1 MTPTPNTTPNTAH
14 TMTTTTTTT
23 TTTPATP
30 ANPAALTAAEF
41 NSLYRWLRTA
51 KAPLRA
57 YAMPLRP
64 QSAGNRF
71 ANLKLD
77 SALQTAAWRP
87 ERNKMGHI
95 WHQIMIGENAP
106 ATMPP
111 KAQTVKTRRL
121 AAMRALLRHE
131 CAHIAHTDPNFA
143 AALIPLMRRANV
155 PFALFN
161 LMEDARI
168 EALMASATSTP
179 FDWRAHMSPP
189 PASTDNPTAF
199 FYSLVHAES
208 AFAGVTWKGSAT
220 DAKWIREHY
229 TRATDPKQT
238 PNSAAA
244 LVRAFEFAQRFAL
257 SAIELPPHRTP
268 AAPDGQPDPTH
279 IPEPAPDAADTLTG
293 PAPTAAGPDTG
304 THNAAAHSSGGTP
317 ENIHTEILRDLP
329 ATFLQFARRPAS
341 KPAALGDAK
350 RTAAELAAM
359 ARRAGF
365 APSRLAQSGNRIH
378 APAVAI
384 GAESAFRR
392 PAPDRG
398 PRRLCLIVDM
408 SGSMGN
414 TYTAHAA
421 AFVAAALELN
431 RSRAL
436 QVDIWLSQTGVAA
449 KLPPSTRCETLQS
462 LGANGSGEGLSNCMR
477 LAAADMAA
485 ASAVVVYTDGE
496 LGNDTLPRRAN
507 GADIIGAVCAPDEH
521 AHHMQRTLRQHFD
534 RALVSGTPH
543 QLAREI
549 VRYVLTRP

>member
-1 MTPTPNTTPNTAH
+1 
-14 TMTTTTTTT
+14 
-23 TTTPATP
+23 
-30 ANPAALTAAEF
+30 
-41 NSLYRWLRTA
+41 
-51 KAPLRA
+51 
-57 YAMPLRP
+57 
-64 QSAGNRF
+64 
-71 ANLKLD
+71 
-77 SALQTAAWRP
+77 
-87 ERNKMGHI
+87 
-95 WHQIMIGENAP
+95 MIGENAP
-106 ATMPP
+106 DTMPP
-111 KAQTVKTRRL
+111 KAQTVKSRRL

-131 CAHIAHTDPNFA
+131 CAHAAHTDPNFA
-143 AALIPLMRRANV
+143 AALVPLMRRANV

-168 EALMASATSTP
+168 ESLMSFSTGIP
-179 FDWRAHMSPP
+179 FDWKTHMSPP

-199 FYSLVHAES
+199 FYSLIYAES
-208 AFAGVTWKGSAT
+208 ASGGVTWKGLAA

-229 TRATDPKQT
+229 RKTTDPRQT

-244 LVRAFEFAQRFAL
+244 LVRAFEFAQQFAL
-257 SAIELPPHRTP
+257 SAIELPEHRNP
-268 AAPDGQPDPTH
+268 AAPDGIADPTH
-279 IPEPAPDAADTLTG
+279 IPEPAPDAAATLTDA
-293 PAPTAAGPDTG
+293 APTHATGPDTG

-329 ATFLQFARRPAS
+329 ATFLQFARRPTS

-350 RTAAELAAM
+350 KTAAELAAM
-359 ARRAGF
+359 ARRAGVT
-365 APSRLAQSGNRIH
+365 PSRLAQSGNRIH

-392 PAPDRG
+392 PAPDKG

-436 QVDIWLSQTGVAA
+436 AVDVWLSQTGVAA
-449 KLPPSTRCETLQS
+449 KLPPSTRPETLQS

-485 ASAVVVYTDGE
+485 ASACVVYTDGE

-507 GADIIGAVCAPDEH
+507 GADIIGAVCAPDEY
-521 AHHMQRTLRQHFD
+521 AHRMQTTLRQHFD
-534 RALVSGTPH
+534 RALVASTPH

-549 VRYVLTRP
+549 VRYVLTRPN